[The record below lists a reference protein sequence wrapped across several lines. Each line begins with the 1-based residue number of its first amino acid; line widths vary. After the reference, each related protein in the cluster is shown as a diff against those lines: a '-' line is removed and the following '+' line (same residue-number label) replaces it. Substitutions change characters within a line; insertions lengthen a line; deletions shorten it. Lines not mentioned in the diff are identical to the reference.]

1 MSAIASPS
9 AASTR
14 SRTPR
19 GWHRADAAFVGL
31 LALGALVVIAETRG
45 LTFFGDEWDFVVTRR
60 GLSPHVL
67 LNPHGPHLSLVPI
80 LVFKALLK
88 LFGGGSYVPFRL
100 LAAFDLVI
108 VALVLG
114 IICRRHWGPW
124 WGLAPVLLLVT
135 LGPGGVTILWPFQD
149 GYALAVA
156 FGLLALIVLERG
168 GRWADPICCLA
179 LLISLGSASQGIG
192 FVVGAGI
199 MIVLRGNWRRRAWV
213 VAVPVVLYL
222 AWYAKYAHQ
231 HSETHLSL
239 WGTSLSYIMQSLSAT
254 AAGTA
259 GLSSVS
265 PQTGTLDITFGVP
278 IAIAFV
284 FAIAAAARRG
294 WRPGPIFWG
303 CAATLVVV
311 WFAASLSNSAT
322 IPRPPN
328 DPRYLSSD
336 AALLMVCVCAAV
348 PAPRL
353 ARTGTIVA
361 LVVLAVVAATNA
373 HQYGQQRDFFLA
385 GARAQRAELGA
396 LDIARPVVSPVYNPG
411 VVDANLANIQARPF
425 FSASDAFGL
434 REDSP
439 TQILAAPESTRAS
452 ADRVLAGAELSLAPT
467 SALPRAVAPAPP
479 VLGGAANHSGGCL
492 VLGASPVFVR
502 ANPGT
507 LTVQAPRQN
516 PVTIAMGRFASN
528 YAVALGTVP
537 AGTVATVRVPRDDAP
552 QVLWRMT
559 LAGPEGRVCVV
570 SG

>member
-1 MSAIASPS
+1 M
-9 AASTR
+9 
-14 SRTPR
+14 
-19 GWHRADAAFVGL
+19 
-31 LALGALVVIAETRG
+31 
-45 LTFFGDEWDFVVTRR
+45 
-60 GLSPHVL
+60 
-67 LNPHGPHLSLVPI
+67 
-80 LVFKALLK
+80 
-88 LFGGGSYVPFRL
+88 
-100 LAAFDLVI
+100 
-108 VALVLG
+108 LG

-353 ARTGTIVA
+353 ARTGERSSLSSSSPSSLRLMLISTVSS
-361 LVVLAVVAATNA
+361 AT
-373 HQYGQQRDFFLA
+373 FSSP
-385 GARAQRAELGA
+385 AR
-396 LDIARPVVSPVYNPG
+396 
-411 VVDANLANIQARPF
+411 
-425 FSASDAFGL
+425 
-434 REDSP
+434 
-439 TQILAAPESTRAS
+439 
-452 ADRVLAGAELSLAPT
+452 APT
-467 SALPRAVAPAPP
+467 S
-479 VLGGAANHSGGCL
+479 
-492 VLGASPVFVR
+492 
-502 ANPGT
+502 
-507 LTVQAPRQN
+507 
-516 PVTIAMGRFASN
+516 
-528 YAVALGTVP
+528 
-537 AGTVATVRVPRDDAP
+537 
-552 QVLWRMT
+552 
-559 LAGPEGRVCVV
+559 
-570 SG
+570 